1 MNKKIEIAKCESSIF
16 MLIDN
21 AVTEMVKRARIAI
34 MGNERYGDESA
45 VSIFLEAFNQIQ
57 EDEFNGDYYIFN
69 LNDKDDLKYLVDHEI
84 FNACQIADLYP
95 KCTAS
100 GLFRITT
107 SDEGDIEIISLGKLM
122 DILCAN
128 METLLRCV
136 LMYVGEGN
144 DAYNKVYNMLIADD
158 LVSDKDFSCLC

>member
-1 MNKKIEIAKCESSIF
+1 MSKVSEVF
-16 MLIDN
+16 
-21 AVTEMVKRARIAI
+21 EMVLSVLVKKANSKVKINA
-34 MGNERYGDESA
+34 RYGDESA
-45 VSIFLEAFNQIQ
+45 LSIFYAAYNQMQ
-57 EDEFNGDYYIFN
+57 EEEFNGDNYIFN

-84 FNACQIADLYP
+84 LNACQIADIYP

-100 GLFRITT
+100 GLFRITE
-107 SDEGDIEIISLGKLM
+107 SGDIEIINLGKLM

-144 DAYNKVYNMLIADD
+144 DVYNKVYNMLIADD
-158 LVSDKDFSCLC
+158 LVCDKDFSCLC

>member
-1 MNKKIEIAKCESSIF
+1 MSKVSEVF
-16 MLIDN
+16 
-21 AVTEMVKRARIAI
+21 EMVLSVLVKKANSKVKINA
-34 MGNERYGDESA
+34 RYGDESA
-45 VSIFLEAFNQIQ
+45 LSIFYAAYNQMQ
-57 EDEFNGDYYIFN
+57 EEEFNGDNYIFN

-84 FNACQIADLYP
+84 LNACQIADIYP

-100 GLFRITT
+100 GLFRIAK
-107 SDEGDIEIISLGKLM
+107 SGDIEIINLGKLM

-144 DAYNKVYNMLIADD
+144 DVYNKVYNMLIADD
-158 LVSDKDFSCLC
+158 LVCDKDFSCLC

>member
-1 MNKKIEIAKCESSIF
+1 MSKVSEVF
-16 MLIDN
+16 
-21 AVTEMVKRARIAI
+21 EMVLSVLVKKANSKVKINA
-34 MGNERYGDESA
+34 RYGDESA
-45 VSIFLEAFNQIQ
+45 LSIFYAAYNQMQ
-57 EDEFNGDYYIFN
+57 EEEFNGDNYIFN

-84 FNACQIADLYP
+84 LNACQIADIYP

-100 GLFRITT
+100 GLFRITE
-107 SDEGDIEIISLGKLM
+107 SGDIEIINLGKLM

-144 DAYNKVYNMLIADD
+144 DVYNKVYNMLIADD